1 MSMISISDLVKR
13 YDKLTALK
21 GITFDVKHGEVFALL
36 GPNGSGKTTTLEIL
50 MGLRS
55 FDAGD
60 IRFFDKNGHQ
70 VAGFDVGPVFQTPV
84 YYESLTVAEL
94 IHFYSK
100 FYRTSAASIQQYL
113 SIVDLSAKMDTEYK
127 NLSGGQKQQVAIVLS
142 LLNDPPIL
150 FFDEPSNALDPQ
162 IRQKIWQI
170 IRALKDMGKT
180 VIFTTHYI
188 EEAEALADRV
198 AIMSKGQIIVTDT
211 PQNIIQHY
219 NESFNVEFE
228 LEHDVDVSAFGELGV
243 CYRDGVYSFSVD
255 AINGRVLQVIKD
267 ISEQFSLS
275 KVSIGKSSLEDV
287 FVRLTGEKALP

>member
-1 MSMISISDLVKR
+1 MFSGTLRENLLIGIPDPGDEAIKQAAEMS
-13 YDKLTALK
+13 
-21 GITFDVKHGEVFALL
+21 
-36 GPNGSGKTTTLEIL
+36 
-50 MGLRS
+50 GL
-55 FDAGD
+55 
-60 IRFFDKNGHQ
+60 
-70 VAGFDVGPVFQTPV
+70 
-84 YYESLTVAEL
+84 
-94 IHFYSK
+94 
-100 FYRTSAASIQQYL
+100 
-113 SIVDLSAKMDTEYK
+113 LSAIVEHPKGLGMMIAEGGK
-127 NLSGGQKQQVAIVLS
+127 GLSGGQKQQVAIVLS

-170 IRALKDMGKT
+170 IRALKAMGKT

-211 PQNIIQHY
+211 PENIIRQY
-219 NESFNVEFE
+219 NDSFNVEFE

-243 CYRDGVYSFSVD
+243 HYRDGVYSFSVD
-255 AINGRVLQVIKD
+255 AINAGVLQVIKD